1 MAAESEPSL
10 VELQEALARWR
21 QTRRPRQ
28 IPAELGAKAVVLLGR
43 YKTNELLRA
52 LGIDHRTLMRWK
64 RQYGQSE
71 AAAAPVAETFVELPA
86 AAPVEPASRLEDEA
100 LNLTFTRQESDGS
113 RLTLAGT
120 LSLAH
125 WRVAVELLRA
135 AEEGK

>member
-1 MAAESEPSL
+1 MSSEPELSL

-28 IPAELGAKAVVLLGR
+28 IPAELGAKAVALPGR

-64 RQYGQSE
+64 RQYGQGE
-71 AAAAPVAETFVELPA
+71 AAAASAAETFVELPA
-86 AAPVEPASRLEDEA
+86 AAAVEPASRLEDEA
-100 LNLTFTRQESDGS
+100 LSLTLTRQGSDGS

-120 LSLAH
+120 LSLEH

-135 AEEGK
+135 AEEAK